1 MSILDTFRNI
11 YNQSAAGRISQILG
25 NSGGFTSDG
34 VRLSAGGLFG
44 RLIGAP
50 VSAAKQRTDAY
61 NQMLDDAIT
70 RAQEFE
76 QASAD
81 KAMQFEAE
89 QAKQAMDFSADQA
102 AITRDWQE
110 RMSNTAYQR
119 AVQDLKAAGLNPILA
134 VGAQASTPQGAVAT
148 SSAGSGRQASG
159 KVPNYYAGVSDLIN
173 AWSMSIGTAR
183 GMFSDMMSIL
193 NSGLGKIANL
203 L

>member
-1 MSILDTFRNI
+1 MSVLDTFQQI
-11 YNQSAAGRISQILG
+11 YNQSAAGRISQMLG
-25 NSGGFTSDG
+25 NPGGFLSDG

-44 RLIGAP
+44 RMLSAP
-50 VSAAKQRTDAY
+50 ISAAKQRTDAY
-61 NQMLDDAIT
+61 NQMLDDAVT

-81 KAMQFEAE
+81 KAMDFEAE
-89 QAKQAMDFSADQA
+89 QAKNAMQFSADQA
-102 AITRDWQE
+102 EIARDWQE

-148 SSAGSGRQASG
+148 SSAGSARQASG

-173 AWSMSIGTAR
+173 AWSASVGTAR

-193 NSGLGKIANL
+193 NSGLGKLANL